1 MENRTLRV
9 LEFNT
14 VREMDR
20 TIISNW
26 NNKVNKEDD
35 IYVLGDFFMGCLED
49 IEPILSRLKGKIH
62 LIRGNHDQNNRIRIF
77 KEYGIDIQ
85 DIAYL
90 KYKGKFFILCHFPM
104 TDEEFKEMITSN
116 HSETIFLYG
125 HVHGDAPTGYYKN
138 TYHVGADTNN
148 LTPVSIEQIYL
159 EATSPM

>member
-1 MENRTLRV
+1 MIWFTSDCHFNHKKI
-9 LEFNT
+9 LEYEAKSRPFDNT
-14 VREMDR
+14 SDMNE

-104 TDEEFKEMITSN
+104 TDEEFKDDNFQSFRNYFSLWSCTW
-116 HSETIFLYG
+116 
-125 HVHGDAPTGYYKN
+125 
-138 TYHVGADTNN
+138 
-148 LTPVSIEQIYL
+148 
-159 EATSPM
+159 